1 MPDTPTNRL
10 IPAPRHLGIL
20 SQLPWDR
27 APLTS
32 GSALG
37 VRHLRPHSQLYW
49 KWTPPINMSSLD
61 PVLPA
66 PQPLTLEPS
75 FTHQW
80 ASSSL
85 GNRGCIASHFVTQPH
100 PLVASG
106 LHTRT
111 GFGNQLDKGSATP
124 IRPPTAISL
133 TQQKG
138 PCSQH
143 EGHP

>member
-49 KWTPPINMSSLD
+49 KWTPSINMSSLD

-80 ASSSL
+80 ASTSL
-85 GNRGCIASHFVTQPH
+85 GNQSCIASHFVTQPH
-100 PLVASG
+100 PPAASSLCANRAG
-106 LHTRT
+106 QPTRPGT
-111 GFGNQLDKGSATP
+111 STCTR
-124 IRPPTAISL
+124 RPKVVSL
-133 TQQKG
+133 PQ
-138 PCSQH
+138 
-143 EGHP
+143 

>member
-49 KWTPPINMSSLD
+49 KWTPSINMSSLD

-80 ASSSL
+80 ASTSL
-85 GNRGCIASHFVTQPH
+85 GNQSCIASHFVKERGGWMSSFTRWQG
-100 PLVASG
+100 SG
-106 LHTRT
+106 RSQRKDNSEDNAEQNHFTC
-111 GFGNQLDKGSATP
+111 
-124 IRPPTAISL
+124 RPQFP
-133 TQQKG
+133 
-138 PCSQH
+138 
-143 EGHP
+143 